1 MVIEQFKEIKTD
13 ISQLKSDVKEIK
25 VRLDR
30 LEIDVRGIHHRIDN
44 LVKLNKLKE

>member
-1 MVIEQFKEIKTD
+1 MVVEEFKEIKTD
-13 ISQLKSDVKEIK
+13 IREIK

-30 LEIDVRGIHHRIDN
+30 LEADVKGIHHRIDN